1 MKYVITKKTSCESSN
16 LIGVLSNSSDKSILC
31 ADNIRTKIEGEFNC
45 KLMSRNE
52 TDIINGYI
60 SILHTPNNH
69 LITVEFYDKD
79 EKPNNVHT
87 STFKKLST
95 IPTESEIKKAIK

>member
-1 MKYVITKKTSCESSN
+1 MKHVITKKTSCN
-16 LIGVLSNSSDKSILC
+16 DSIKC

-79 EKPNNVHT
+79 EKPNNNHKC
-87 STFKKLST
+87 TFKKLGK
-95 IPTESEIKKAIK
+95 IPTEKEIKKII